1 MSYKHIMVAIDLAEP
16 SDTVISRA
24 VSLAKNLDAKLSFV
38 TVDIHYDPDNQ
49 VYDAYGSKMIRE
61 SKEEM
66 ETKLDELL
74 SSITYPIENKVVVM
88 GEVEQ
93 KLIDETNK
101 LHADLLVSGHHHGF
115 WQSWWSSAKKLLNIA
130 TVDLLLIS
138 I

>member
-16 SDTVISRA
+16 SDRVISHA

-38 TVDIHYDPDNQ
+38 TVDIHYDPDHQ
-49 VYDAYGSKMIRE
+49 VYDAYGNKMIRE

-66 ETKLDELL
+66 AAKLDELL
-74 SSITYPIENKVVVM
+74 SSVAYPIENKVVVM
-88 GEVEQ
+88 GDVEE
-93 KLIDETNK
+93 KLVETTNK

-115 WQSWWSSAKKLLNIA
+115 WQNWWSSAKKLLNIA